1 MIPADAV
8 LIWTKDLFVNQSSL
22 TGEAMPV
29 EKFVDAGI
37 DEKQTDVL
45 LLLIYRI

>member
-22 TGEAMPV
+22 TGESMP
-29 EKFVDAGI
+29 
-37 DEKQTDVL
+37 
-45 LLLIYRI
+45 